1 MKNLIQSGYIKS
13 MEKAY
18 IFTYDGELLQ
28 LVPRN
33 EEDIKPYDFLKNK
46 NINCDILEAD
56 TIRFEKI
63 FFLNCQLKVVGSSY
77 IAKPAGYVCFRNGE
91 RKFDAVT
98 FKGGIINY
106 FYRPNHIIDKEK
118 TQYDYNT
125 GGAELKLKPFDETSK
140 KIEVEVAGK
149 KAILTLGV
157 TLPGE
162 PLLMRIN
169 YNFGKP
175 QSIFRLKFDEPVDVS
190 EFRMVYMWIYNLM
203 TFLNFRKDI
212 SLGEIEL
219 EKRNEKDNI
228 EQIGDVYLNEKEKK
242 DITNIE
248 KIIGYRFVFDHI
260 DELLQIVNRE
270 NLNLLFIPRNEKEG
284 MYISAEKY
292 MICCTSFES
301 VFNFAFPNAK
311 TENSQKANEVKSEF
325 LEYIEAKRN
334 EYRGK
339 DGKKRKEF
347 QKYAAIINL
356 LDFSLEEKFDY
367 CNSKYGKCVD
377 EYKKTVLQTFTI
389 EQDQLQE
396 LSAQFAKKRN
406 LLIHSSMGEFDSV
419 HIFAYLLA
427 RAFIYAMILDK
438 ANIDSLMISQAIDKI
453 L

>member
-1 MKNLIQSGYIKS
+1 
-13 MEKAY
+13 
-18 IFTYDGELLQ
+18 
-28 LVPRN
+28 
-33 EEDIKPYDFLKNK
+33 
-46 NINCDILEAD
+46 
-56 TIRFEKI
+56 
-63 FFLNCQLKVVGSSY
+63 
-77 IAKPAGYVCFRNGE
+77 
-91 RKFDAVT
+91 
-98 FKGGIINY
+98 
-106 FYRPNHIIDKEK
+106 
-118 TQYDYNT
+118 
-125 GGAELKLKPFDETSK
+125 
-140 KIEVEVAGK
+140 
-149 KAILTLGV
+149 
-157 TLPGE
+157 
-162 PLLMRIN
+162 
-169 YNFGKP
+169 
-175 QSIFRLKFDEPVDVS
+175 
-190 EFRMVYMWIYNLM
+190 
-203 TFLNFRKDI
+203 
-212 SLGEIEL
+212 
-219 EKRNEKDNI
+219 
-228 EQIGDVYLNEKEKK
+228 
-242 DITNIE
+242 
-248 KIIGYRFVFDHI
+248 
-260 DELLQIVNRE
+260 
-270 NLNLLFIPRNEKEG
+270 